1 MKNKLWN
8 KPYWVKHSI
17 LLRSA
22 CIFHIEIFE
31 LIFIL
36 YNAMGLNPFWSSLS
50 ILRYLISV
58 DIHETSIL
66 RQYSKKK
73 NYICR
78 KNNSTITVT
87 LKNISTHCEIVLLC
101 RISVWD
107 RWHSRPI
114 SFYLAWRK
122 IFKMVTR
129 VHVRKISFSKVL
141 LLVYSFPVL
150 CKSAESAEE
159 ILENQTQ

>member
-87 LKNISTHCEIVLLC
+87 LKIISTHCEIVLLC

-114 SFYLAWRK
+114 SFYLAWSK
-122 IFKMVTR
+122 IFKMVTI
-129 VHVRKISFSKVL
+129 VHVRKIFFSKVL
-141 LLVYSFPVL
+141 LSIH
-150 CKSAESAEE
+150 S
-159 ILENQTQ
+159 Q